1 MKETSATETTPSE
14 RDAIPSESKRRDHV
28 VCWSTPRLMALVPGS
43 TRRTWYVVLIPA
55 LLAAGALRRRGR
67 RWYGR
72 QSDIEAAV
80 MGHAEV
86 APPKMLMVGAV
97 TPLGK
102 ADGGS

>member
-1 MKETSATETTPSE
+1 MSE
-14 RDAIPSESKRRDHV
+14 REAIPGAPNGRDRV
-28 VCWSTPRLMALVPGS
+28 MCWSVPRLMLLVPGS
-43 TRRTWYVVLIPA
+43 TRRTWHAVLIPA

-86 APPKMLMVGAV
+86 APPE
-97 TPLGK
+97 TPQTGEER
-102 ADGGS
+102 S